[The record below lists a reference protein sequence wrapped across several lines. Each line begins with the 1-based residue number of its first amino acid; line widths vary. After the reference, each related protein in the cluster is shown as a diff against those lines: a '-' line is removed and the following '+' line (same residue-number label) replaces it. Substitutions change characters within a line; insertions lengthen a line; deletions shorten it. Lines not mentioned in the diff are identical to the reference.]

1 MHNVATTQCGTVSL
15 RLSRH
20 LIEGDRV
27 AGDAVMHSIECYALY
42 RVPTAQHL
50 VNLMFVVVFRPSL
63 SSGKKNLSVADT
75 CIAIGRRC
83 FRSASH
89 GDLTLSTVTT
99 STFEPRRFRTF
110 GTNCHQPCV
119 RRRLY
124 YTVLDSARVD

>member
-63 SSGKKNLSVADT
+63 SSGKKICQWQTRVLRLVAAASVQHRT
-75 CIAIGRRC
+75 AI
-83 FRSASH
+83 
-89 GDLTLSTVTT
+89 
-99 STFEPRRFRTF
+99 
-110 GTNCHQPCV
+110 
-119 RRRLY
+119 
-124 YTVLDSARVD
+124 